1 MNPRT
6 VLAVALALSAGPAL
20 ADGTTVAATAVPV
33 ASIAAVGGQ
42 VLLAQGADVAPAAA
56 GAALYPG
63 DRVMTLDGAQAL
75 IAFEA
80 GCQRRLD
87 GDSLLTIGE
96 RPDCAGEP
104 RLVAFRQAIGETGGA
119 TKKEEDDDDD
129 KAAMIVD
136 ANNATGTTVTRLTP
150 GQRWAVAIALLIPAI
165 YYWDRNRDDDD
176 DRPPVSR

>member
-6 VLAVALALSAGPAL
+6 VLALALALSGSLAI
-20 ADGTTVAATAVPV
+20 ADGEHAAPVSPV
-33 ASIAAVGGQ
+33 ANIASVDGQ

-63 DRVMTLDGAQAL
+63 DRLMTLDDAAVL

-87 GDSLLTIGE
+87 GDSMLTIGE
-96 RPDCAGEP
+96 RADCAGAP

-119 TKKEEDDDDD
+119 AKEDDDDD
-129 KAAMIVD
+129 EGAVVINAD
-136 ANNATGTTVTRLTP
+136 NATGTTVTRLTP
-150 GQRWAVAIALLIPAI
+150 GQRWAVAAALLIPAL